1 MHLPSMLSQCLSCR
15 NIPHPGW
22 LCSSLPC
29 WVLFTFRGWQF
40 AFYYTFSSKYTAG
53 DTTRSEVLLLFPP
66 RTPGPVFY
74 GIINVYGVA
83 ESNSQV
89 VSKSTTRTVTLLPTS
104 RAALGS
110 PRAGVST

>member
-1 MHLPSMLSQCLSCR
+1 MD
-15 NIPHPGW
+15 G
-22 LCSSLPC
+22 SLPFIT
-29 WVLFTFRGWQF
+29 LSAQN
-40 AFYYTFSSKYTAG
+40 
-53 DTTRSEVLLLFPP
+53 TRQVTPQEAVLLLSPP

-83 ESNSQV
+83 ESSSQV
-89 VSKSTTRTVTLLPTS
+89 VSKSTTGTVTLLPTS